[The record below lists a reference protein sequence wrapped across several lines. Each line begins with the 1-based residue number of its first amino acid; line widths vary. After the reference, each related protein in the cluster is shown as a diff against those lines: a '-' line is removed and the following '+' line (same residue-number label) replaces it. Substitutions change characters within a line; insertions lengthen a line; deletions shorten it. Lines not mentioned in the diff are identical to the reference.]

1 MSLLPQ
7 RKKTAEEIAKLRESL
22 GVPALPG
29 DTPEAPTIPPVEAI
43 VPAHHQAT
51 VVDAAIEAAEAPH
64 IEPAPAPP
72 SHGPKPVHSLK
83 RSERIPAPSAE
94 ETPAETLTPEPSP
107 GSPKLVRSLRK
118 SEQIPVLTP
127 APVKSSADSKI
138 PFHRHSDDEIAA
150 IRRRDALAMM
160 DTHVPNPKLA
170 AAHPALLIPGYL
182 LAISG
187 ASCFIFYE
195 VPMAATAGC
204 AAAALLI
211 SGFIFARRPISRH
224 HAGFIAIIALLVLVF
239 GALHFF
245 PHLRHAT

>member
-7 RKKTAEEIAKLRESL
+7 RKKTAEEIAKLRENL
-22 GVPALPG
+22 GVPALPA
-29 DTPEAPTIPPVEAI
+29 DSPETPTTPPVEAL

-51 VVDAAIEAAEAPH
+51 VVAADIEAAETPH
-64 IEPAPAPP
+64 IEPAPAPIP
-72 SHGPKPVHSLK
+72 HGPKPVHSLK
-83 RSERIPAPSAE
+83 RSERIPVPAAE
-94 ETPAETLTPEPSP
+94 ETPAETPTPEPTP
-107 GSPKLVRSLRK
+107 GSPKPVRSLRK

-127 APVKSSADSKI
+127 TQAKSSADSKI
-138 PFHRHSDDEIAA
+138 PFHRHSDDEIAE

-160 DTHVPNPKLA
+160 NAQIPNPKLA
-170 AAHPALLIPGYL
+170 AAHFTLLIPGYL
-182 LAISG
+182 LAIAG
-187 ASCFIFYE
+187 ASCFISYE

-204 AAAALLI
+204 ATSALLI
-211 SGFIFARRPISRH
+211 SGFIFVRRPISRH